1 LLVVDREIENSN
13 KKLKVN
19 NTELTDRNISAV

>member
-1 LLVVDREIENSN
+1 LVAVDREIENGN

-19 NTELTDRNISAV
+19 NRELTDRNISAV